1 MGLRQPVSWPA
12 CQDPEFCIEI
22 MTLTANRAEPLVS
35 RQTKNLL
42 EQAPHNMWDLVDM
55 LSNCAGQRAVYR
67 LAPVVSDE
75 LEQSVAR
82 IGALS
87 PGQGIGWSGYWPRPS
102 RLLLRPRH
110 IGTTAVLPGH
120 PPDRISWRGIR
131 HRVRCADGSEQIFGE
146 WWKRD
151 AEAHAMRHYLRI
163 EVETALRLWIFR
175 AGDGEDATTGSHR
188 LFIHGVFG

>member
-55 LSNCAGQRAVYR
+55 LSNCAGQRAVYC
-67 LAPVVSDE
+67 LAPVADDE
-75 LEQSVAR
+75 PERSVAR

-87 PGQGIGWSGYWPRPS
+87 PDQGIGWSGHWPRPS
-102 RLLLRPRH
+102 RLLPLPEP
-110 IGTTAVLPGH
+110 IDTMALLPGH

-131 HRVRCADGSEQIFGE
+131 HRVRRAGGSEWILGE

-151 AEAHAMRHYLRI
+151 AEASAVHDYFRI
-163 EVETALRLWIFR
+163 KNEASQYFWIFR
-175 AGDGEDATTGSHR
+175 ADDGARATTGSHR
-188 LFIHGVFG
+188 EVFE

>member
-22 MTLTANRAEPLVS
+22 MTLTANRAEPLVFWH
-35 RQTKNLL
+35 TKNLL

-67 LAPVVSDE
+67 LAPVASDE

-102 RLLLRPRH
+102 RLLLRLEH
-110 IGTTAVLPGH
+110 IGTTAMLPGH
-120 PPDRISWRGIR
+120 PPDWISWRGIR
-131 HRVRCADGSEQIFGE
+131 HRVRRADGSEWILGE

-151 AEAHAMRHYLRI
+151 AEASAVHDYFRI
-163 EVETALRLWIFR
+163 KNEASQYFWIFR
-175 AGDGEDATTGSHR
+175 AGDGEDVTTGSHR